1 MYSLLVDL
9 LLTSGYNIIQFGL
22 FIIIFINIQKYL
34 KSNEPILIS
43 IDGNIGSGK
52 STLIEFLKNK
62 CKNDKNISFLE
73 EPVNLWISTI
83 DDKNKNILEMF
94 YEDKSRWSY
103 IFQNFAFITRA
114 TILLNSIKENITYT
128 FSKRKIIISER
139 SVETDKNVFAKMLY
153 DDDFMTN
160 LEYIIY
166 KTWYKTLFP
175 EIKVKNVVY
184 VRTLPEIAY
193 KRMLNRQRKE
203 EASVPKSYIQMVH
216 KYHDEW
222 LTNNESDYNI
232 CYLDGNKD
240 MDNNNSTMDDHYDK
254 IAVFIKSI
262 N

>member
-1 MYSLLVDL
+1 MIDL
-9 LLTSGYNIIQFGL
+9 LLTSVYNVIQFGL
-22 FIIIFINIQKYL
+22 AILIFINIQQYL
-34 KSNEPILIS
+34 NSNEPILIS

-52 STLIEFLKNK
+52 STLIDFLKNK

-83 DDKNKNILEMF
+83 DNENKNILERF
-94 YEDKSRWSY
+94 YEDKTRWSY
-103 IFQNFAFITRA
+103 TFQNFAFITRA
-114 TILLNSIKENITYT
+114 TILLNSIKQNITSK

-153 DDDFMTN
+153 DDGFMTN

-175 EIKVKNVVY
+175 EIKVKNVIY
-184 VRTLPEIAY
+184 VRTFPETAY
-193 KRMLNRQRKE
+193 KRMLNRNRKE
-203 EASVPKSYIQMVH
+203 ESSVPKAYIQMVH
-216 KYHDEW
+216 KYHDTW
-222 LTNNESDYNI
+222 LTDNDSGYNI

-240 MDNNNSTMDDHYDK
+240 MDDNKDNDKIMNDHYDK
-254 IAVFIKSI
+254 IKVFIKSV

>member
-1 MYSLLVDL
+1 MYVSSQKEFVQGLDEVMEMCAAQDE
-9 LLTSGYNIIQFGL
+9 QFD
-22 FIIIFINIQKYL
+22 I
-34 KSNEPILIS
+34 
-43 IDGNIGSGK
+43 
-52 STLIEFLKNK
+52 FLKN
-62 CKNDKNISFLE
+62 I
-73 EPVNLWISTI
+73 
-83 DDKNKNILEMF
+83 
-94 YEDKSRWSY
+94 
-103 IFQNFAFITRA
+103 
-114 TILLNSIKENITYT
+114 
-128 FSKRKIIISER
+128 
-139 SVETDKNVFAKMLY
+139 
-153 DDDFMTN
+153 
-160 LEYIIY
+160 
-166 KTWYKTLFP
+166 P